1 MIKQVDLIIT
11 PRWIFSAIDSVVLEK
26 TSIVVDN
33 GNILELIPNE
43 IIEQKYAAKASF
55 NLADHLLLPG
65 LINAHTHAAMSLFKG
80 YADDLTLQSWLTDRI
95 WPAEKKYVDEKFVT
109 QGSKLAIAEMIQSG
123 ITTFNDMYFYPQ
135 QTAEVAVKIGMR
147 ANLGMV
153 LLEFPTNYASDPDDY
168 LTKGL
173 AFRDLFREEGLI
185 STSLAPHA
193 PYSVSDESFLKINTY
208 AQELDLKIHVHL
220 HETRTEIEDSLKQ
233 YGLTPIQ
240 RLDVLG
246 VLGPHISA
254 AHCVHLTN
262 TDLDILAKNNMCVI
276 YNPTS
281 NLKLGSGIANI
292 KGMIERDI
300 CIAIGTDGSASN
312 NRLDILNELNI
323 ALLINKGVNHQ
334 ADFMNPAKL
343 IKMATLN
350 GAKSI
355 GMEGCLGS
363 LEKGKCADLIAVNMS
378 SLEMKPI
385 YDPLSSLLYSGNRSM
400 VSHVWIGG
408 NMQMKERALINID
421 VDELLNGLG
430 AWQQKIS
437 QI

>member
-109 QGSKLAIAEMIQSG
+109 EGSKLAIAEMIQSG

-220 HETRTEIEDSLKQ
+220 HETRIEIEDSLKQ

-240 RLDVLG
+240 RLDALAYYGLILV
-246 VLGPHISA
+246 PHT
-254 AHCVHLTN
+254 VYT
-262 TDLDILAKNNMCVI
+262 
-276 YNPTS
+276 
-281 NLKLGSGIANI
+281 
-292 KGMIERDI
+292 
-300 CIAIGTDGSASN
+300 
-312 NRLDILNELNI
+312 
-323 ALLINKGVNHQ
+323 
-334 ADFMNPAKL
+334 
-343 IKMATLN
+343 
-350 GAKSI
+350 
-355 GMEGCLGS
+355 
-363 LEKGKCADLIAVNMS
+363 
-378 SLEMKPI
+378 
-385 YDPLSSLLYSGNRSM
+385 
-400 VSHVWIGG
+400 
-408 NMQMKERALINID
+408 
-421 VDELLNGLG
+421 
-430 AWQQKIS
+430 
-437 QI
+437 

>member
-26 TSIVVDN
+26 TSIVVDK

-80 YADDLTLQSWLTDRI
+80 YADDLTLQSWLMDRI
-95 WPAEKKYVDEKFVT
+95 WPAEKKYVDEKFVAE
-109 QGSKLAIAEMIQSG
+109 GSKLAIAEMIQSG

-240 RLDVLG
+240 RLDALG

-292 KGMIERDI
+292 K
-300 CIAIGTDGSASN
+300 
-312 NRLDILNELNI
+312 
-323 ALLINKGVNHQ
+323 
-334 ADFMNPAKL
+334 
-343 IKMATLN
+343 
-350 GAKSI
+350 
-355 GMEGCLGS
+355 
-363 LEKGKCADLIAVNMS
+363 
-378 SLEMKPI
+378 
-385 YDPLSSLLYSGNRSM
+385 
-400 VSHVWIGG
+400 
-408 NMQMKERALINID
+408 
-421 VDELLNGLG
+421 
-430 AWQQKIS
+430 
-437 QI
+437 

>member
-109 QGSKLAIAEMIQSG
+109 EGSKLAIAEMIQSG
-123 ITTFNDMYFYPQ
+123 ITTFNDMYFFPQ

-240 RLDVLG
+240 RLDALG

-323 ALLINKGVNHQ
+323 ALLINKGVNNQ
-334 ADFMNPAKL
+334 ADFMNPAEL

-355 GMEGCLGS
+355 GMEGRLGS

>member
-1 MIKQVDLIIT
+1 MIKQVDLVIT

-26 TSIVVDN
+26 TSIVVDK

-43 IIEQKYAAKASF
+43 IIKQKYAAKASF
-55 NLADHLLLPG
+55 NLTDHLLLPG

-80 YADDLTLQSWLTDRI
+80 YADDLTLQSWLIDRI

-109 QGSKLAIAEMIQSG
+109 EGSKLAIAEMIQSG

-233 YGLTPIQ
+233 YGLTPLQ
-240 RLDVLG
+240 RLDALG

-262 TDLDILAKNNMCVI
+262 TDLDILAKNNICVI

-363 LEKGKCADLIAVNMS
+363 LEKGKCADLIAINMS

-408 NMQMKERALINID
+408 NIQMKERALINID

>member
-55 NLADHLLLPG
+55 NLTDHLLLPG
-65 LINAHTHAAMSLFKG
+65 LINSHTHAAMSLFKG

-109 QGSKLAIAEMIQSG
+109 EGSKLAIAEMIQSG

-220 HETRTEIEDSLKQ
+220 HETTTEIEDSLKQ

-240 RLDVLG
+240 RLDALG

-334 ADFMNPAKL
+334 ADFMNPAEL

-355 GMEGCLGS
+355 GMEGRLGS